1 MKRDNLIKHSKTYA
15 LMIILT
21 LAIPIVV
28 GVYAMIGGNWVYAAT
43 FALLSIVN
51 LDLFYYSN
59 KKMMPYTFRLL
70 VKLESKIYKEPYD
83 PRLEEE

>member
-1 MKRDNLIKHSKTYA
+1 MKRDNVIKHSKTYV
-15 LMIILT
+15 LMILT
-21 LAIPIVV
+21 LVTPIVV
-28 GVYAMIGGNWVYAAT
+28 GLYAMIGSNWVYSAV
-43 FALLSIVN
+43 FGLLSIVN

-70 VKLESKIYKEPYD
+70 VRLESKIYKEPYD

>member
-1 MKRDNLIKHSKTYA
+1 MKRDNVIKHSKTYV
-15 LMIILT
+15 LMILT
-21 LAIPIVV
+21 LATPIVL
-28 GVYAMIGGNWVYAAT
+28 GLYAMIGGNWVYAAV
-43 FALLSIVN
+43 FGLLSIVN

-70 VKLESKIYKEPYD
+70 VRLESKIYKEPYD